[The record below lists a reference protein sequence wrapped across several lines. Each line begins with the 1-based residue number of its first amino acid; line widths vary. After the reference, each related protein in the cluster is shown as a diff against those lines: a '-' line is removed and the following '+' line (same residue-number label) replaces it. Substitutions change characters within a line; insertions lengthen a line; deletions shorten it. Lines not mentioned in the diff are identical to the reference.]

1 MRERRSLTR
10 WMLTILGSL
19 IGLWLVAPALIVIP
33 LAFSSASS
41 FVFPPPSFATTNF
54 EAFFS
59 DRRWLTSLGTS
70 LVLGILVMA
79 LSTALGTLAAF
90 ALDRSRF
97 PGRGLIHYLIL
108 SPMIIPIILLGIAY
122 YSFFLS
128 FRMTGTM
135 LGFVLAHTVLA
146 LPFVVTSV
154 TPALT
159 TFDRRLELASHSLGA
174 DRLTTFR
181 RVTLPLIMPGIVS
194 GAIFAFVTSF
204 DEIVVAIFL
213 SGPYMTTIPVRM
225 FTAVS
230 RELDPTISAVS
241 TIILTITTSLLLV
254 VQVVRR
260 PKEDEPR
267 AA

>member
-1 MRERRSLTR
+1 
-10 WMLTILGSL
+10 MLTDR
-19 IGLWLVAPALIVIP
+19 AHT
-33 LAFSSASS
+33 S
-41 FVFPPPSFATTNF
+41 FV
-54 EAFFS
+54 
-59 DRRWLTSLGTS
+59 
-70 LVLGILVMA
+70 LVMIPER
-79 LSTALGTLAAF
+79 LVIEETARAAEMLADSGVNVGGVIVNDVPVAASGMLTPLVRRLRRIGIERVSIEHGVQAEEIGTF
-90 ALDRSRF
+90 A
-97 PGRGLIHYLIL
+97 
-108 SPMIIPIILLGIAY
+108 
-122 YSFFLS
+122 
-128 FRMTGTM
+128 
-135 LGFVLAHTVLA
+135 GFVIAHTVLA

-154 TPALT
+154 LPALT

-241 TIILTITTSLLLV
+241 TIILTLTTSLLFI
-254 VQVVRR
+254 VQFVRR

>member
-1 MRERRSLTR
+1 MKERRSLAR
-10 WMLTILGSL
+10 WLLTIAGSL

-33 LAFSSASS
+33 LGFSNATS
-41 FVFPPPSFATTNF
+41 FVFPPPEFSTRWFESFFT
-54 EAFFS
+54 
-59 DRRWLTSLGTS
+59 DPRWLSALGNSLT
-70 LVLGILVMA
+70 LGVVVMVI
-79 LSTALGTLAAF
+79 TTVLGTLAAL

-97 PGRGLIHYLIL
+97 PGRDLINYLIL
-108 SPMIIPIILLGIAY
+108 APMIIPIILLGIAY
-122 YSFFLS
+122 YSFFLA

-135 LGFVLAHTVLA
+135 AGFVLAHTALA
-146 LPFVVTSV
+146 LPFVITSV
-154 TPALT
+154 APALT
-159 TFDRRLELASHSLGA
+159 TFDRRLELAAHSLGA
-174 DRLTTFR
+174 GPWATFR
-181 RVTLPLIMPGIVS
+181 RVTLPLIAPGIIS

-213 SGPYMTTIPVRM
+213 TGPYFTTIPVRM

-241 TIILTITTSLLLV
+241 TIILSITTILLLV
-254 VQVVRR
+254 VQVIRR

>member
-1 MRERRSLTR
+1 M
-10 WMLTILGSL
+10 I
-19 IGLWLVAPALIVIP
+19 VACV
-33 LAFSSASS
+33 
-41 FVFPPPSFATTNF
+41 
-54 EAFFS
+54 
-59 DRRWLTSLGTS
+59 LGT
-70 LVLGILVMA
+70 M
-79 LSTALGTLAAF
+79 TAF
-90 ALDRSRF
+90 ALDRSSF
-97 PGRGLIHYLIL
+97 PGKSFFQYLVI

-159 TFDRRLELASHSLGA
+159 TFDRRLELAAHSLGA
-174 DRLTTFR
+174 SNVDTFR
-181 RVTLPLIMPGIVS
+181 KVTLPLIFPAILS

-213 SGPYMTTIPVRM
+213 TGPYMTTVPVRM

-241 TIILTITTSLLLV
+241 AIILTITTSLLMV
-254 VQVVRR
+254 VQLVRR

>member
-1 MRERRSLTR
+1 MLFRS
-10 WMLTILGSL
+10 
-19 IGLWLVAPALIVIP
+19 
-33 LAFSSASS
+33 
-41 FVFPPPSFATTNF
+41 
-54 EAFFS
+54 
-59 DRRWLTSLGTS
+59 
-70 LVLGILVMA
+70 
-79 LSTALGTLAAF
+79 
-90 ALDRSRF
+90 
-97 PGRGLIHYLIL
+97 
-108 SPMIIPIILLGIAY
+108 
-122 YSFFLS
+122 
-128 FRMTGTM
+128 
-135 LGFVLAHTVLA
+135 AHTVLA

-159 TFDRRLELASHSLGA
+159 TFDRRLELSSHSLGA